1 MIDDPS
7 AKLQLSK
14 LKGALFGLFI
24 VLDMTMAPHV
34 DSSERAILIY
44 GFLGFWCLVF
54 KSRNVLCDG
63 PGSKKMYSGMVLDG
77 SKMYSNG
84 GPGVFC
90 EYGPPPDPG
99 PSPGTFPT
107 QSRQLYVHSFLSSKQ
122 VLLIFQVF
130 LLCF

>member
-1 MIDDPS
+1 MVVQDRVVHFWALPEYIFFKIDAYPGS
-7 AKLQLSK
+7 
-14 LKGALFGLFI
+14 I
-24 VLDMTMAPHV
+24 LDHRRV
-34 DSSERAILIY
+34 HYFSILDHRRVHY
-44 GFLGFWCLVF
+44 V
-54 KSRNVLCDG
+54 NVLCDG

>member
-1 MIDDPS
+1 MHFSLIS
-7 AKLQLSK
+7 LNSLTNQ
-14 LKGALFGLFI
+14 G
-24 VLDMTMAPHV
+24 VLDATVAFFMHF
-34 DSSERAILIY
+34 SR
-44 GFLGFWCLVF
+44 FLGFWCLVF